1 MPPAHFF
8 FWLTCDTTR
17 VKSLAHWLT
26 VGIYKGILFFRLCV
40 RGTGWYHRKQKMMFI
55 CIVGLVVG
63 EENQLSRNSLSKLH
77 GLPDESHVW
86 VLVCYVVRP
95 LLWLNHEHSHEDH
108 PLHGEINIRG
118 LQLLANISRHTAI
131 AVRNYCGKLV
141 VQSVKNQNPAG
152 NVRYIWNKATISF
165 QNFTFFWYRQ
175 SFSLW
180 NIYHHFVPPQT
191 LREAVY
197 LPRISWN
204 FVSRIKRL
212 C

>member
-1 MPPAHFF
+1 MHG
-8 FWLTCDTTR
+8 
-17 VKSLAHWLT
+17 T

-55 CIVGLVVG
+55 RIVGLVVG
-63 EENQLSRNSLSKLH
+63 EENQLSRNSLCKLH

-165 QNFTFFWYRQ
+165 QNFTFFGYRQ